1 MNRHAQSARWLA
13 WAWLAVWV
21 AACEPTPTERAVPP
35 ALTALLDSVK
45 ARHAPDGRVAWFKAE
60 ARYQGD
66 SLVVSGETNLPAAR
80 SELAQALARQQPS
93 AHLQMELLPSPAL
106 AGRTRAV
113 VAVSV
118 ANLRSQPKHA
128 AELATQ
134 ALLGTPLHVWQKQG
148 GWYLVQTPDRYL
160 AWVDGGA
167 ITRLSQ
173 AGLDSFRQA
182 PKVIYTAIYGHGY
195 AQPSANAPIVNDLVA
210 GNVLETEGQAAG
222 YTQVRFTDGR
232 RAYVPA
238 RETQP
243 LPQWLASRN
252 PTGQNLVATARL
264 MMGLPYL
271 WGGTSVKGVDCSGF
285 TKTAYFLNGLVI
297 PRDASQQVHAGQAV
311 DTTRRCAQLRPGD
324 LLFFGRPAT
333 DSTAEKVVH
342 VGLWLGNGEFI
353 HASNRVRVSSFDP
366 KSPHYDDFERKRF
379 LKARRLATALPP
391 NEQVYPVQRVFTQ
404 EP

>member
-1 MNRHAQSARWLA
+1 MRLLNKSTLLLG
-13 WAWLAVWV
+13 LAVWV
-21 AACEPTPTERAVPP
+21 AACQPAPAEKNVPP
-35 ALTALLDSVK
+35 ALLALLDSVK
-45 ARHAPDGRVAWFKAE
+45 ARHAPDARVAWFKAE

-66 SLVVSGETNLPAAR
+66 SLLVLGETNLPAAR
-80 SELAQALARQQPS
+80 TQLAQALAQQPTK

-106 AGRTRAV
+106 AGRLRAV

-173 AGLDSFRQA
+173 AGLDSFQQA
-182 PKVIYTAIYGHGY
+182 PKVIYTGIYGHCY
-195 AQPSANAPIVNDLVA
+195 AQPQANAPIAADLVA
-210 GNVLETEGQAAG
+210 GNVVETEGQQAG
-222 YTQVRFTDGR
+222 YVKLRFTDGR

-238 RETQP
+238 REVQP
-243 LPQWLASRN
+243 LPQWLATRN
-252 PTGQNLVATARL
+252 PTGANLVATARQ

-311 DTTRRCAQLRPGD
+311 DTAGRCAQLRPGD

-333 DSTAEKVVH
+333 DSTTEKVVH
-342 VGLWLGNGEFI
+342 VGLWLGERSFI

-366 KSPHYDDFERKRF
+366 QSPDYDDFESRRF
-379 LKARRLATALPP
+379 LRARRLVTALPP
-391 NEQVYPVQRVFTQ
+391 NEQVYPVQRVFAQ
-404 EP
+404 LP